1 MCGRFVAVSSPQLLV
16 EHFDVDDVD
25 DDAAAH
31 TADYNVT
38 PRATV
43 PVVMCRRRRRAL
55 AAARWGLV
63 PSWADDLRIGDRLI
77 NARSETVTSSSA
89 FSAAYRRR
97 RCVVAADG
105 FYEWQRRPGRPKL
118 PLFLHRADGEPLAF
132 AGLWEAWRNPVE
144 PDSEWVVT
152 CTIVTTAA
160 GPDVEGVHD
169 RMPVV
174 LDPDGWRTWLDDGAD
189 DRRLRPLMAPSPA
202 GTLVRHPVS
211 RLVNEPANNGPE
223 LVVPIEVDD
232 EPHVLTLFE

>member
-16 EHFDVDDVD
+16 DHFDVDDVD
-25 DDAAAH
+25 DDAASH

-38 PRATV
+38 PRASV
-43 PVVMCRRRRRAL
+43 PVVLCRRRRRAL

-63 PSWADDLRIGDRLI
+63 PSWADDLRVGDRLI
-77 NARSETVTSSSA
+77 NARSETVASSSA

-132 AGLWEAWRNPVE
+132 AGLWEAWRSPVE
-144 PDSEWVVT
+144 PDSEWVLT

-174 LDPDGWRTWLDDGAD
+174 LDSDGWRTWLDDRAD
-189 DRRLRPLMAPSPA
+189 DRRLRPLMRPSPG
-202 GTLVRHPVS
+202 GTLVRHAVA
-211 RLVNEPANNGPE
+211 RLVNEPGNNGPE
-223 LVVPIEVDD
+223 LVVPVEVDD
-232 EPHVLTLFE
+232 EPGVLTLFE